1 MWILCINIIL
11 KFGKFSGNLIDDE
24 PLTRP
29 MSVNF
34 VSIKNHAFIEDV
46 ERIVELIDIV
56 ELCEV
61 CIIIIT
67 AGFECVTH

>member
-1 MWILCINIIL
+1 M
-11 KFGKFSGNLIDDE
+11 
-24 PLTRP
+24 P
-29 MSVNF
+29 VNF
-34 VSIKNHAFIEDV
+34 VSIKNHAFIKDV
-46 ERIVELIDIV
+46 ERIVEFIDIV